1 MSGLFPIPA
10 GRILPQRAPF
20 LFVDALT
27 EYDPAFVRTRF
38 TVTADVAL
46 VEDGHLTAAGLLE
59 NMAQASAARIG
70 YIAKYILHIPIR
82 IGYIGAIK
90 GGRIYRLP
98 RIGEVL
104 ETTVEFREEIFEI
117 VLVDISVR
125 IGDELIAEASF
136 KTSLGEKEME
146 E

>member
-1 MSGLFPIPA
+1 MSPSFPIA
-10 GRILPQRAPF
+10 ADKILPQRPPF

-27 EYDPAFVRTRF
+27 EYDPAYVRTRF
-38 TVTADVAL
+38 TVREGIEL
-46 VEDGHLTAAGLLE
+46 LEGGCLSSAGLME
-59 NMAQASAARIG
+59 NMAQTSAARIG

-82 IGYIGAIK
+82 IGYIGAIR
-90 GGRIYRLP
+90 GGRVYRLP

-125 IGDELIAEASF
+125 IGNELIAEASF

-146 E
+146 